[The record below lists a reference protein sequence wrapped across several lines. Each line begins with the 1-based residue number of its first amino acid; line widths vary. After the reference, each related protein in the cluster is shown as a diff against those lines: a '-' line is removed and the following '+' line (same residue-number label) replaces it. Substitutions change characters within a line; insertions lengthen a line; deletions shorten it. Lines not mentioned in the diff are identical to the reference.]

1 MPEAE
6 TMILWIRN
14 NLPQHAD
21 EILQRARQYYQ
32 STHIQ

>member
-14 NLPQHAD
+14 NLSKHAD
-21 EILQRARQYYQ
+21 EILQRARRYYQ